1 MEHNYVMATAQFDG
15 FQLGT
20 NTKAIKWEA
29 ATKKKDMEA
38 YRKKFQAMTRQELAK
53 LPRHNS
59 NIFSTSCGGHVTA
72 NAAGYWNIH
81 VKPSSGT
88 SFTNLDHMVRLA
100 ISGSFGNWVIA
111 DCALG
116 DKCSSDGCKK
126 TV

>member
-1 MEHNYVMATAQFDG
+1 VAVMVVTVVVVVVVVEAGCFSLFD
-15 FQLGT
+15 
-20 NTKAIKWEA
+20 
-29 ATKKKDMEA
+29 
-38 YRKKFQAMTRQELAK
+38 
-53 LPRHNS
+53 S
-59 NIFSTSCGGHVTA
+59 HVTA